1 MANNPLFPGYIP
13 QKEGDST
20 NPLFPGYSQG
30 QRAYRPPP
38 GVPLG
43 KYEYNADYWL
53 EQLDQMS
60 FDAGNLPKWFL
71 DRYVDDFKS
80 NLKANYNPGDI
91 PVEQLDDYDQDV
103 MPGVSSISL
112 TLDPTEWQDPG
123 KVLEKTAKSWIKAG
137 TGLRFQK
144 KGWGLE
150 AWPIDLTD
158 YDTRVKSGMWR
169 VAMGLQEDVSPLGRE
184 GGVSITSATKAMAG
198 SPDSSGTLFN
208 FPEADYVDGVV
219 KIYETMAK
227 NVVDVQKVMQSGQK
241 RDGKF
246 DSFVSSLSKGIG
258 TELNGKYSV
267 PDLDDSGVQKVDS
280 KGNPLTKSKSRLELF
295 SQLYSDPKQ
304 AENFQNAVKILAEKN
319 KLANDMD
326 IGMDGAISGR
336 FGLKGALKARISG
349 NTDEEAR
356 WDSKESP
363 TGTQTRFDAKM
374 ASLKTNISNRLAATG
389 DDSIDQIIER
399 VKKIDLASATALQKH
414 TDMYKEYLRKVQDAL
429 NTYTGDDRQLYNKIA
444 NITVNGKELTG
455 GGLFDPSIHRGLL
468 RQMESDIILPGK
480 LTNIDKRFQI
490 GTYLSELEQLSKQ
503 PNLKGETLEQLFQ
516 MDGQVYKGFFA
527 NKARMVASRLEIDRG
542 SYAIQEF
549 YDAVT
554 EGKFMERYV
563 WNKLSKKL
571 VGYTPGEIATQTL
584 NKVGYF
590 GLVID
595 DSYISEGLRD
605 SKLFNDVFRHKFTVE
620 LDNKDGIFQG
630 GSKIKA
636 IFLGDKR
643 LAAVETLGNTLSNV
657 SPLGD
662 ADLLDLI
669 GGKRKITDVL
679 LDENGKTVFD
689 ASGKIAQK
697 YYGKKLPGFWSKDD
711 HFLETVQKQIDDFRE
726 WLAQNG
732 AAVGISLADF
742 EAMDA
747 TAQKQVLALF
757 HGLNKENQFYG
768 SLKITKEFSG
778 AIQRLG
784 LSLNKLQNKIFG
796 FELFQRIIRPALQIK
811 TIVAEKIS
819 DVVATLITKF
829 ATKFLHV
836 ASGGAT
842 VVLDYLIEKVL
853 KPLVRFITRKV
864 VEFGQNFVG
873 ALAQGDINKAIAQID
888 KEIGQVVK
896 FSMYVIGVPL
906 ILIYILVYGLFGT
919 VLSSISPIDPTRDN
933 SGYGGTG
940 AGLPQ
945 GENALIKI
953 EKDVVVTFS
962 SGSPPETNP
971 VESIENSELEVTAQY
986 IIKITPKVDI
996 EGVSVVFSD
1005 VVTKITTN
1013 GESTVATLADN
1024 QNLGAFT
1031 AGETYEITL
1040 DPVTIG
1046 AGFENSLVKNTLSV
1060 ETPSFQG
1067 TAAETVTFVRY
1078 LRVGTPPVPM
1088 DCFVFQ
1094 GFPGAERANF
1104 EAALWNISGITGTF
1118 LGTLCSDTRKIT
1130 LSRVNGSGSYCG
1142 FASNTGIITF
1152 NDTCVS
1158 YYTRLNATSYLLAHE
1173 LGHIYNFWRLN
1184 TSTAVTGFPG
1194 GFDSVKGLEGGRTL
1208 PTYDGNCSTNNSVG
1222 EDFAETIGDMVAIN
1236 SFGSC
1241 SKTAVLSYPLG
1252 DYNAFWEKFPW
1263 HRKFAQEVI
1272 FVR

>member
-80 NLKANYNPGDI
+80 NLKATYNPGDI
-91 PVEQLDDYDQDV
+91 PVEQMDDYDQDV

-112 TLDPTEWQDPG
+112 TLDPAEWQDPG

-150 AWPIDLTD
+150 AWPVDLTD

-198 SPDSSGTLFN
+198 SPDSSGALFN
-208 FPEADYVDGVV
+208 FPEADYVDGVG

-227 NVVDVQKVMQSGQK
+227 NVVDVQKVMQAGQK

-258 TELNGKYSV
+258 AELNGKYNV
-267 PDLDDSGVQKVDS
+267 PDLDEAGVQKVDS
-280 KGNPLTKSKSRLELF
+280 KGNPLTKSKSRVELF

-326 IGMDGAISGR
+326 IVMDGAISGR
-336 FGLKGALKARISG
+336 FGLKSALKARISG
-349 NTDEEAR
+349 STDEEAR

-363 TGTQTRFDAKM
+363 TGTQTRFEAKM

-389 DDSIDQIIER
+389 DDSIDQTIER

-455 GGLFDPSIHRGLL
+455 GGLFDTSIHRGLL

-480 LTNIDKRFQI
+480 LTSVDKRFQI

-503 PNLKGETLEQLFQ
+503 PNLNGETLEQLFQ
-516 MDGQVYKGFFA
+516 KDGQVYKGFFA

-595 DSYISEGLRD
+595 DNYISDGLRN
-605 SKLFNDVFRHKFTVE
+605 SKRFNDVFRHKFTVE
-620 LDNKDGIFQG
+620 LDNKDGVFQG
-630 GSKIKA
+630 GNKIGA
-636 IFLGDKR
+636 TFLGDKK

-657 SPLGD
+657 SHLSD
-662 ADLLDLI
+662 DDLLDLI
-669 GGKRKITDVL
+669 RGKTADGTARKITDTVL
-679 LDENGKTVFD
+679 DKNGKLV
-689 ASGKIAQK
+689 KI
-697 YYGKKLPGFWSKDD
+697 YGEKLPGFWSKDD
-711 HFLETVQKQIDDFRE
+711 HFLEIVQKQIDDFKE
-726 WLAQNG
+726 WLKTNG
-732 AAVGISLADF
+732 ASVGISWDDF
-742 EAMDA
+742 QAMDA
-747 TAQKQVLALF
+747 DTQKRVLALF
-757 HGLNKENQFYG
+757 NGLNKENQFYG

-784 LSLNKLQNKIFG
+784 VGLNKLQNKIFG
-796 FELFQRIIRPALQIK
+796 FALFQKAIRPVLQIK

-819 DVVATLITKF
+819 EVVATIITEL
-829 ATKFLHV
+829 ATKFLH
-836 ASGGAT
+836 AATGGAT

-896 FSMYVIGVPL
+896 FSMYVIGIPL

-953 EKDVVVTFS
+953 EKDVEVSFA
-962 SGSPPETNP
+962 SGTPNKLNP
-971 VESIENSELEVTAQY
+971 TESLDNGELVPGITATY
-986 IIKITPKVDI
+986 TIRITPKVDI
-996 EGVSVVFSD
+996 EGASVVFSD
-1005 VVTKITTN
+1005 VVTQLTKN
-1013 GESTVATLADN
+1013 GETTVATLADN

-1031 AGETYEITL
+1031 AGETYTL
-1040 DPVTIG
+1040 TLNGVSLGT
-1046 AGFENSLVKNTLSV
+1046 AFENSLLKNTLSV

-1067 TAAETVTFVRY
+1067 TAAETVTFARY
-1078 LRVGTPPVPM
+1078 LRIGTPPVPM

-1094 GFPGAERANF
+1094 GFPGGERANF

-1118 LGTLCSDTRKIT
+1118 LGTLCSDDKKIT
-1130 LSRVNGSGSYCG
+1130 LSRVSGGGGYCG
-1142 FASNTGIITF
+1142 FASGSGIITF
-1152 NDTCVS
+1152 NDTCTS

-1184 TSTAVTGFPG
+1184 TSTAVPGFPG
-1194 GFDSVKGLEGGRTL
+1194 GFDSVKGLEGGKTL
-1208 PTYDGNCSTNNSVG
+1208 PTYDGNCTTNNSTG

-1236 SFGSC
+1236 TFGSC
-1241 SKTAVLSYPLG
+1241 SATAKLTYPLG
-1252 DYNAFWEKFPW
+1252 DYNAFWDKFPV
-1263 HRKFAQEVI
+1263 HQRFAQEVL